1 MCGRYSLI
9 RIESLEERFSV
20 RIPAAGLRP
29 RFNIAPG
36 TEVPVIVAGDSE
48 RRLEAMRWG
57 LVPSWAADPSV
68 GRPLVNA
75 RAETLAEKP
84 SFRGPL
90 ERSRCL
96 IPADGFFEWR
106 EGQPFYFRRTDAA
119 LFGFAGLFDEW
130 QHPGG
135 SPLRTCTIVTTEPN
149 AVVRPVH
156 GRMPA
161 ILRPEH
167 EAAWLAPGSLNAGML
182 QEVLTPYPAAA
193 MEGYPVQAAV
203 NDPAREGEEA
213 IRPVKR
219 WW

>member
-1 MCGRYSLI
+1 MCGWYSLI
-9 RIESLEERFSV
+9 RIENLKERFSV

-29 RFNIAPG
+29 RFNVAPG
-36 TEVPVIVAGDSE
+36 TEVPVIVAEDSE

-90 ERSRCL
+90 QRSRCL

-106 EGQPFYFRRTDAA
+106 ERQPFYFRRTDGE
-119 LFGFAGLFDEW
+119 LFAFAGLFDEW

-161 ILRPEH
+161 ILRPDH
-167 EAAWLAPGSLNAGML
+167 EAVWLGPSSLDAGALREVLAPYLAEMI
-182 QEVLTPYPAAA
+182 
-193 MEGYPVQAAV
+193 EGYPVSAAV